1 MIMPKIERSAL
12 LPYAADDLFELVNQ
26 VEDYPQYMSGCVGV
40 DVLSRSDDHLEARLH
55 LSKAGV
61 KQSFT
66 TRNQLTK
73 PTKMVMTL
81 VDGPFKQ
88 FSGEWTFVP
97 LGESASKVNLNLE
110 FEMNSG
116 ILQAAASKLFE
127 YTANEML
134 DALVK
139 RANER
144 LKKS

>member
-1 MIMPKIERSAL
+1 MIMPKIVRSAL

-61 KQSFT
+61 KHSFT
-66 TRNQLTK
+66 TRNTLTK

-88 FSGEWTFVP
+88 FSGEWNFVT
-97 LGESASKVNLNLE
+97 LGESASKVNLHLE

-116 ILQAAASKLFE
+116 LLQAAAAKLFE